1 MAVLNRRWFFR
12 RKLLI
17 LLLLRKRRQRLKYR
31 KRFWVRKVYE
41 ERKTKGEFNVLVRE
55 LMLADHEY
63 FFRLFQMSP
72 STFELLLS
80 WVASL
85 ITKESTR
92 MRQAIPP
99 GERLRVT
106 LRYLVTGDAQTTIA
120 ASYRISPT
128 TVGRIIEETCGVLWH
143 TLSEQGYLHVPSD
156 INDWRKIAM
165 EFEQRWNFP
174 HALGALDDKHV
185 VMQAPARS
193 GSTFFNYK
201 KTHSIV
207 LLAVCNAQYQFTL
220 VDIGDTGRQAD
231 GSVYSNSY
239 LDRAIENGLLNFPS
253 AESLHN
259 HPGKNF
265 LSHFISLCFP
275 GRRCFWPQ
283 AKFDETLPRPALAP

>member
-1 MAVLNRRWFFR
+1 MVVLNRRWFFR

-17 LLLLRKRRQRLKYR
+17 LLLLRERRQRLKHR

-63 FFRLFQMSP
+63 FFRLFRMSP

-80 WVASL
+80 WVAPL
-85 ITKESTR
+85 IKKESTR

-99 GERLRVT
+99 GERLCVT

-128 TVGRIIEETCGVLWH
+128 TVGRSIEETCSVLWH
-143 TLSEQGYLHVPSD
+143 TLSEQSYLHVPSD

-174 HALGALDDKHV
+174 HALGALDGKNV
-185 VMQAPARS
+185 VMQAPLHQDQPFLTTKRPTVLFCLLYAM
-193 GSTFFNYK
+193 
-201 KTHSIV
+201 HSI
-207 LLAVCNAQYQFTL
+207 
-220 VDIGDTGRQAD
+220 
-231 GSVYSNSY
+231 
-239 LDRAIENGLLNFPS
+239 
-253 AESLHN
+253 SLH
-259 HPGKNF
+259 
-265 LSHFISLCFP
+265 L
-275 GRRCFWPQ
+275 
-283 AKFDETLPRPALAP
+283 